1 MNGSSKTSF
10 DVIVVGAGNAAFAA
24 ALAARNAGCE
34 VLVLEKAPKA
44 QRGGN
49 TRFTGGIFRCVYNG
63 LDDLVPVIGKN
74 DDPSDIEVDPY
85 PREAFLR
92 DLARVTSGRNDPA
105 LSAVL
110 VDKSYE
116 TVKWMSELGIEFEFS
131 RAVGAVTVPGSKKIK
146 MQFGGA
152 LRSLHEGVGLSAGWF
167 RIAEKAGVHIRYD
180 AQATRILTDAKGN
193 VNGIEIRGNDGLEQ
207 LEAQA
212 VVLGSGGFQANP
224 EMRTA
229 YLGPTWGLVK
239 VRGTRYN
246 TGEMTQAALGLGAQA
261 MGHWA
266 GCHATPIDA
275 DAPPYGDLKLT
286 DRTNRLSYPFSVLLN
301 LDGKRFLDEGADLNL
316 YTYAKY
322 GGEILAQRGSMAFQ
336 IFDAQGSPLQEKRY
350 ETGKPEVADTLAE
363 LVDKMQARWGIHT
376 FDKATAL
383 RTLEAYNAAAT
394 DDRPFDPNKLDGKRT
409 TGLDPEKTNWATRL
423 DKPPFQ
429 AWAVTGG
436 ITFTFGGVRID
447 ETAHVLDRD
456 DRPMPGLFATGEM
469 TGGFFYINY
478 PGGSGLTRGAV
489 FGKLAGEQAAA
500 LVRGRKVPA

>member
-1 MNGSSKTSF
+1 MNGSSKTSY

-44 QRGGN
+44 LRGGN
-49 TRFTGGIFRCVYNG
+49 TRFTGGIFRCVYSG

-116 TVKWMSELGIEFEFS
+116 TVKWMAEQGIEFEFS

-167 RIAEKAGVHIRYD
+167 RIAEAAGVHIRYE
-180 AQATRILTDAKGN
+180 AQATRILTDARGN
-193 VNGIEIRGNDGLEQ
+193 ISGVEIRGNDGLEE
-207 LEAQA
+207 LEAPA

-275 DAPPYGDLKLT
+275 DAPQYGDLKLT
-286 DRTNRLSYPFSVLLN
+286 DRTNRLSYTFSVMLN

-316 YTYAKY
+316 YTYAPVWRRNF
-322 GGEILAQRGSMAFQ
+322 AQRGSMAFQ
-336 IFDAQGSPLQEKRY
+336 IFDAQTSPLQEKRY
-350 ETGKPEVADTLAE
+350 ETGKPEVADTLAG
-363 LVDKMQARWGIHT
+363 LVDKMHARWGIHT

-383 RTLEAYNAAAT
+383 A
-394 DDRPFDPNKLDGKRT
+394 PSKRT
-409 TGLDPEKTNWATRL
+409 TPQPPTSVRSIPTSSTARRRPGSIPRRPTGDAAVEAAVPSVARDRWDHVHVRRRAHRRDRARPRPRRPADPRALR
-423 DKPPFQ
+423 D
-429 AWAVTGG
+429 
-436 ITFTFGGVRID
+436 R
-447 ETAHVLDRD
+447 RD
-456 DRPMPGLFATGEM
+456 DRRLLLHQLPRRVGADARRGVRQ
-469 TGGFFYINY
+469 
-478 PGGSGLTRGAV
+478 TR
-489 FGKLAGEQAAA
+489 
-500 LVRGRKVPA
+500 R